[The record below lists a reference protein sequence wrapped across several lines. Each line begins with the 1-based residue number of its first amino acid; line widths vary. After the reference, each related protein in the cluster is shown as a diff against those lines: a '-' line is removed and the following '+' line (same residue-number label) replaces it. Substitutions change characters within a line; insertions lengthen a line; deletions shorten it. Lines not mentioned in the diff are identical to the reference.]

1 MSGRIIPTIGGK
13 GFLGIGPPPTFWSLI
28 VGPETVMVLV
38 GVSCSLLICCCEY
51 IFPVESFILDHL
63 KSIRLGL
70 IRLDLKNQKA

>member
-13 GFLGIGPPPTFWSLI
+13 GFLGIRPPPTFWSLI

-51 IFPVESFILDHL
+51 IL
-63 KSIRLGL
+63 RLRSSGS
-70 IRLDLKNQKA
+70 